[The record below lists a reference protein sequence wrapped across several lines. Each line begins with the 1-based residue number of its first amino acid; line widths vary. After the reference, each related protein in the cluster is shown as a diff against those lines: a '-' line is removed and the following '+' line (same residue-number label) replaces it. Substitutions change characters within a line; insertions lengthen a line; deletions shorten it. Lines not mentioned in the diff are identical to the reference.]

1 MDLAWLTQSTENPAI
16 LLSKKEELNEL
27 LERFPQVA
35 SLHIYRAKLE
45 QLENGLDYQ
54 DYLKL
59 AAVYAPNRQALY
71 NYSIKPRLEKALE
84 KQESETEDDVVVE
97 TSNPTNEKPVQAAL
111 SDEEIKAKKLLE
123 KEILTHAIS
132 SSILQESDAAELV
145 SESEI
150 NTSSEDIIVE
160 EETNVKPEPTDHS
173 MSVLQWL
180 GSAQTSRE
188 EPSAPAKKKQDLI
201 ADFIKLGDEKI
212 QTTKEPQ
219 ETRVTIHRQ
228 QTEFFS
234 PENIAKMSLAENED
248 FVTETLAKIYAK
260 QGNNK
265 KAISA
270 YEKLSLKFPEKSNY
284 FARLI
289 QELKEN

>member
-1 MDLAWLTQSTENPAI
+1 MDLAWLIQSTENPAI

-27 LERFPQVA
+27 LGRFPHVA

-54 DYLKL
+54 DYLKV

-71 NYSIKPRLEKALE
+71 NYSIKPRLEEALK
-84 KQESETEDDVVVE
+84 KQESEPENEVVVE
-97 TSNPTNEKPVQAAL
+97 TTNPANEKPVQTTL
-111 SDEEIKAKKLLE
+111 SDDEIKAKKLLE

-132 SSILQESDAAELV
+132 SSILQESNAAELI
-145 SESEI
+145 SESEV
-150 NTSSEDIIVE
+150 NTSSEEIFVE
-160 EETNVKPEPTDHS
+160 EEKNVKPEPIDHS

-180 GSAQTSRE
+180 GTTPNSRE

-201 ADFIKLGDEKI
+201 ANFIKLGDEKI
-212 QTTKEPQ
+212 QTTKDPQ
-219 ETRVTIHRQ
+219 ETRVTIHRP

-248 FVTETLAKIYAK
+248 FVTETLAKIYTK
-260 QGNNK
+260 QGNTK

-284 FARLI
+284 FARFI